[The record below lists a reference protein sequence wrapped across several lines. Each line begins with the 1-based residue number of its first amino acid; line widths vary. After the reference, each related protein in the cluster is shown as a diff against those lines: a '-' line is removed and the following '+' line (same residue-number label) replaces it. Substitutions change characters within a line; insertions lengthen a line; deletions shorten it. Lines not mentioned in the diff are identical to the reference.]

1 MPDPTATHRV
11 APSDQGGDP
20 ACWAGLVD
28 DHRDHPDLTSRTQ
41 VNDLVIAF
49 YREIMFDDLLGPV
62 FEEVAEVDWPE
73 HILNLIDYWCW
84 ILHGTKG
91 FRGSVTR
98 THRHLHAL
106 EPIETEHCDRWISL
120 WRSCIDERFT
130 GPLADKAVS
139 HAETLMAGMAKHVFG
154 FSWTPPHRA

>member
-1 MPDPTATHRV
+1 MAEHTLA
-11 APSDQGGDP
+11 AQEQGGDP
-20 ACWAGLVD
+20 PCWAGLVE
-28 DHRDHPDLTSRTQ
+28 DHRDLPDIATRTD

-49 YREIMFDDLLGPV
+49 YREIMFDDLLQPV

-84 ILHGTKG
+84 ILLGTKG

-98 THRHLHAL
+98 THRHLHGL
-106 EPIETEHCDRWISL
+106 QPIESEHCDRWFSL
-120 WRSCIDERFT
+120 WRETIEHRFS
-130 GPLADKAVS
+130 GPLADKAVA

-154 FSWTPPHRA
+154 FSWAPPNGA